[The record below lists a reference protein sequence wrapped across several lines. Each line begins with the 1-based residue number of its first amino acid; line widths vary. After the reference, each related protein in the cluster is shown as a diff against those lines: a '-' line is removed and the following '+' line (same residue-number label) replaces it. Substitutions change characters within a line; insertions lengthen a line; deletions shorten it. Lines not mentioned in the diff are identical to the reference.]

1 LPDGLVGLYDQELFP
16 ITMKWKDRK
25 KTLDFFLVFALAQK
39 EISADFA
46 AEILGDEWYN
56 LQNEKDSKQDKR
68 LQKVNGLIQLHS
80 KRFSSAGGGKFR
92 LYHERFRVY
101 ILQKVSE
108 KDINQFNAKFI
119 SYCENQLNN
128 KNAYKSNYIWEF
140 YSNHLVYDCI
150 INKNYTSKEKI
161 FIKATDQEFISN
173 QIKILSDMQY
183 SNLLMFNTLKAE
195 IFFSRTD
202 YNRFIKNIENL
213 FEFRCSFLESNLE
226 ILKYKLEDFVISK
239 DFNLLDEILRG
250 IEGIVDNK
258 IQSLFCLKILIISA
272 ANEIDIKKYFNLL
285 IDFLKFE
292 YSLLF
297 EKEEEIVISAVLI
310 DYAEK
315 ISLSNKLINYITCR
329 KTEEE
334 LKNMSPTKIVFEDMF
349 FRNNIERIK
358 QIKVDYANQKDAL
371 SSLDNV
377 LKNTI
382 NIKSSKSFDYSVHGM
397 NYDVLP
403 YYLVKDNLYPEIINE
418 TKKAEVFL
426 LELTENFRFNE
437 LKSLLEPFNSFDR
450 INKISVLIWVLT
462 KNQSEAIINYS
473 LKTIIIDFLNDYLDY
488 VNINESKTRIR
499 PIIDYIFNKIN
510 NYSLNIGYE
519 GYEFLSERLEI
530 ILSQMNESELYEK
543 FNSIINGNK
552 FSKKPIIPNSVRLK
566 SLISR
571 TGVSPSLRQS
581 VRIQTTTNLYSNVK
595 IEAYMEEIES
605 TYYDFMELLISNNN
619 DENLQKYFQSITN
632 PYWRILAIIDTI
644 QNKENYLD
652 RIEMIGN
659 LILKSDFGFENS
671 AKKAELIIEVL
682 CLDCEF
688 GQKND
693 FINHYFKLTRLSSLK
708 ENVLKCANNLIYFYD
723 TEFIQKVLKINLNYS
738 SSYVNFSERC
748 LSAYFKNIEEVEPDH
763 ENFLLILIFENHQLL
778 NKYNNIRKE
787 DIKGNLQF
795 FYSLATNNL
804 ENKNY
809 KRAIYYLNRCLNK
822 CLISYERNYSNAV
835 IFYNNIGNAY
845 FNLQDFTAALGYFIK
860 CLQLEKLNFGETRP
874 IIVTFYKDIANTY
887 GQLNNNLE
895 KIKYLER
902 VLEVHNTL
910 NVLEKSELATTYFS
924 IGEALEGEKDFN
936 KAINY
941 FEKTLN
947 IYKENPV
954 DHYSELETLYFYI
967 GNLLMAESD
976 LHRAAKFYQ
985 KGLEIKIKL
994 SPEKSLSE
1002 ILNEIGGGVL
1012 FSIAQSYFVKNE
1024 LENALVYYVHSANSR
1039 KQRLGVDDERT
1050 KAVVL
1055 LAKEIS
1061 ERLNQIDNLPDW
1073 IKNF

>member
-1 LPDGLVGLYDQELFP
+1 V
-16 ITMKWKDRK
+16 
-25 KTLDFFLVFALAQK
+25 
-39 EISADFA
+39 
-46 AEILGDEWYN
+46 
-56 LQNEKDSKQDKR
+56 
-68 LQKVNGLIQLHS
+68 
-80 KRFSSAGGGKFR
+80 
-92 LYHERFRVY
+92 
-101 ILQKVSE
+101 LQKVSE
-108 KDINQFNAKFI
+108 EDISQFNEKFI
-119 SYCENQLNN
+119 TYCENHLNN
-128 KNAYKSNYIWEF
+128 KNAYKSNYLWEF

-183 SNLLMFNTLKAE
+183 SNLLMFNALKAE
-195 IFFSRTD
+195 IFFSKTD
-202 YNRFIKNIENL
+202 YSIFTKNIENL
-213 FEFRCSFLESNLE
+213 FEFRCSYLESNLE
-226 ILKYKLEDFVISK
+226 ILKYKLEDFIISR

-258 IQSLFCLKILIISA
+258 VKSLFCLKILIISA
-272 ANEIDIKKYFNLL
+272 ANEIDIKKYCSLI

-315 ISLSNKLINYITCR
+315 ISLSNELINYITCR

-358 QIKVDYANQKDAL
+358 QIKVDYAKQKDAL

-382 NIKSSKSFDYSVHGM
+382 NIKSRNSFDYAVYGR
-397 NYDVLP
+397 NYDLIP
-403 YYLVKDNLYPEIINE
+403 HYLLKENLYPEIIKE
-418 TKKAEVFL
+418 TKKAENFL
-426 LELTENFRFNE
+426 FELIENFRFIE
-437 LKSLLEPFNSFDR
+437 LKYLLESFNSFDK
-450 INKISVLIWVLT
+450 INKTSLLVWLLM
-462 KNQSEAIINYS
+462 KNQSDVLINYS
-473 LKTIIIDFLNDYLDY
+473 LKIIIIDFLNDYLDY
-488 VNINESKTRIR
+488 VNLNESKTRIK
-499 PIIDYIFNKIN
+499 PIIDYVLNKIN

-530 ILSQMNESELYEK
+530 ILSQINESELYEK
-543 FNSIINGNK
+543 FNSIIKENK
-552 FSKKPIIPNSVRLK
+552 LSKKPIIPNSVRLK

-605 TYYDFMELLISNNN
+605 TYYDFMELLISNKNN
-619 DENLQKYFQSITN
+619 DKNLQNYIQNIKN

-652 RIEMIGN
+652 KIVMIGN
-659 LILKSDFGFENS
+659 LILNSDFGFENS

-682 CLDCEF
+682 CLDFEF
-688 GQKND
+688 GQKHD
-693 FINHYFKLTRLSSLK
+693 FIDHYFNLTRLSSLK

-738 SSYVNFSERC
+738 SSYINFSERC
-748 LSAYFKNIEEVEPDH
+748 LSAYFKNIEDVELDH
-763 ENFLLILIFENHQLL
+763 ENFLLILIFENQQLL

-787 DIKGNLQF
+787 DIKGNIQF

-804 ENKNY
+804 DNKNY

-822 CLISYERNYSNAV
+822 CLISYERNFSNAA

-845 FNLQDFTAALGYFIK
+845 FNLQDYTSALSYFIK
-860 CLQLEKLNFGETRP
+860 CLQLEKMNFGETRP

-902 VLEVHNTL
+902 VLEVHNTS

-924 IGEALEGEKDFN
+924 IGEALEDEKDFN

-941 FEKTLN
+941 FEKSLK
-947 IYKENPV
+947 IYSENPV
-954 DHYSELETLYFYI
+954 EHYSELATLYFYI
-967 GNLLMAESD
+967 GNLLMAKSD

-985 KGLEIKIKL
+985 KGLEIKMKL

-1002 ILNEIGGGVL
+1002 IFNEIGGGVP
-1012 FSIAQSYFVKNE
+1012 FTIAESYFVKND

-1050 KAVVL
+1050 KVVVSH
-1055 LAKEIS
+1055 AKEIS

-1073 IKNF
+1073 IKNS